1 MSQSVEMRSYR
12 DHIHEFIKSGSSVV
26 SSFACGGPI
35 SLRSIPAVEVEGVGR
50 LGFPLCKQQ
59 AVDLVKIAEQAP
71 FGKGKFAICNEITII
86 DFFLPFLQA
95 QNSLR
100 T

>member
-50 LGFPLCKQQ
+50 LGFPLCLLQSK
-59 AVDLVKIAEQAP
+59 DLVKVAEQAP
-71 FGKGKFAICNEITII
+71 FGKGKFMYIYIYNI
-86 DFFLPFLQA
+86 DCFLLPFLQT
-95 QNSLR
+95 QKLLQI
-100 T
+100 